1 MKNKVLFVLLT
12 LTLIISAV
20 FPAFASQ
27 THETSTS
34 AEAGEVVEINCSL
47 VGITGFN
54 GTITCKDWSIV
65 ESIYVDGGD
74 KDSWLIFNPD
84 TGAIL
89 YYGAEAVNFELTIT
103 VELKE
108 DAQPGEETTIEFVF
122 ELPDENGLLPTEPD
136 YYTLNAKIYILDYSF
151 LRYEIDR
158 ASDLNEDEYTE
169 DSWAAMVEKL
179 ANAIALD
186 GNADTQDDIDKAA
199 EELKNAIDALV
210 KKTPVVPVELDYSEL
225 QAQVDRV
232 ADLNELEYTKGSW
245 DAMIE
250 ALNAANALLPDNAE
264 TQDQIDDAA
273 AALKA
278 AIDALVKL
286 DYTELDEQIA
296 DAESKVEK
304 EYTEGSW
311 AVMVAAL
318 GSARS
323 ARTDARTQEEVDAAA
338 AELKDAIAAL
348 VKLDYSELE
357 AQIARVDTLESEDY
371 YTVDSWAAMIEALE
385 NAREVLG
392 TARTQEAIDEAA
404 AALKAAIDAL
414 EKRPEPPVQLDY
426 TELDKLIAEAKAKDK
441 SKYTAETY
449 KAMEEALELAINT
462 RNNATT
468 QEEIDNAAQSLKAA
482 IDDLKPVSGD
492 TGDSSMT
499 AIILVVALGLGLAY
513 IAFSKRKVTAR

>member
-20 FPAFASQ
+20 FPAFAGQ
-27 THETSTS
+27 TNETSTS
-34 AEAGEVVEINCSL
+34 AEAGEVVEVNCFL
-47 VGITGFN
+47 ADITGFN

-122 ELPDENGLLPTEPD
+122 ELPDEKGLLPTEPD

-169 DSWAAMVEKL
+169 DSWAAMEEELVL
-179 ANAIALD
+179 AIQLD
-186 GNADTQDDIDKAA
+186 GNADTQEEIDAATAALKA
-199 EELKNAIDALV
+199 AIDALV
-210 KKTPVVPVELDYSEL
+210 KKTPVELDYSEL

-286 DYTELDEQIA
+286 DYTELDKQIA

-323 ARTDARTQEEVDAAA
+323 ARTDARTQEEIDAAA

-371 YTVDSWAAMIEALE
+371 YTAASWATMIEALE

-414 EKRPEPPVQLDY
+414 EEKPGPVQLDY
-426 TELDKLIAEAKAKDK
+426 SELDRLILEAKSKDK

-482 IDDLKPVSGD
+482 IDDLKPVGGA